1 LPFLDNPILPPKQA
15 LSEIKEFHSPL
26 KIAQRVKTIKTIIF
40 SLKEGKILT
49 YLSEFRRTFFL
60 NFCLVSDLAQN

>member
-1 LPFLDNPILPPKQA
+1 MLDSQLNHIAFLDNPILPPKQA

-40 SLKEGKILT
+40 SLKKGKYYHI
-49 YLSEFRRTFFL
+49 
-60 NFCLVSDLAQN
+60 